1 MSYTP
6 RSYEDIVRD
15 MLTTLTGGTVRESL
29 TVPTGDL
36 PVIPAKLRNRPV
48 RRISSLEGSTTV
60 GVGAKAK
67 EIPYRFTGADF
78 ELISSSGDTA
88 DLDSIRF
95 RENGHRPVPGSA
107 LVVNYYPI
115 QTDPVPLTDLNVGS
129 VIRTVVETVARELAV
144 EYQHL
149 GEIYKSAFLATA
161 ENDSL
166 DKVVELVGVSR
177 LPSGHPVARL
187 RFTRQSG
194 ATGNITVPEGTAV
207 TDDKANRYLTLSE
220 ITMEPNESTRE
231 VLAGGETPGTAE
243 VDEGALNRLE
253 VMIAGI
259 SSVVN
264 IQAARQL
271 SAPETDADLR
281 RRARGALHGVVRGT
295 LDALR
300 FGLLSIPGVKDV
312 VIKEAPNGVAGEI
325 AIQVAYTDQSTEPR
339 QKVAAAIEELRP
351 AGIRVIG
358 GEAAT
363 LKVNVECDLTLTG
376 SSLSGLELN
385 SLTTALEDSLF
396 AYLSKVPPGAPVRRA
411 KLVQLA
417 MSDDRVEDA
426 KVLLTPQGQEPVEEL
441 TLDSG
446 VALDVQRPFNFPPPA
461 FAQTA
466 AAAATTATVTATLP
480 SIWRRK
486 LH

>member
-1 MSYTP
+1 M
-6 RSYEDIVRD
+6 
-15 MLTTLTGGTVRESL
+15 
-29 TVPTGDL
+29 
-36 PVIPAKLRNRPV
+36 
-48 RRISSLEGSTTV
+48 
-60 GVGAKAK
+60 
-67 EIPYRFTGADF
+67 
-78 ELISSSGDTA
+78 
-88 DLDSIRF
+88 
-95 RENGHRPVPGSA
+95 
-107 LVVNYYPI
+107 
-115 QTDPVPLTDLNVGS
+115 
-129 VIRTVVETVARELAV
+129 
-144 EYQHL
+144 
-149 GEIYKSAFLATA
+149 
-161 ENDSL
+161 
-166 DKVVELVGVSR
+166 
-177 LPSGHPVARL
+177 
-187 RFTRQSG
+187 
-194 ATGNITVPEGTAV
+194 
-207 TDDKANRYLTLSE
+207 
-220 ITMEPNESTRE
+220 
-231 VLAGGETPGTAE
+231 
-243 VDEGALNRLE
+243 
-253 VMIAGI
+253 
-259 SSVVN
+259 
-264 IQAARQL
+264 
-271 SAPETDADLR
+271 
-281 RRARGALHGVVRGT
+281 
-295 LDALR
+295 
-300 FGLLSIPGVKDV
+300 KDV

-461 FAQTA
+461 FVQAA

-480 SIWRRK
+480 IHLAPEITLTQASDAIRSLSTVFWLRGVRI
-486 LH
+486 LRSRWMLLQRPYATIPALPWSAPT